1 MGHGYPRTVGE
12 TFADV
17 ATWRR
22 ALSYGLLC
30 VSVVVVI
37 AIASGRYWL
46 WAALAWAVTFS
57 VAIMIRELR
66 IARRGTY
73 NARGPQ
79 R

>member
-1 MGHGYPRTVGE
+1 MGHRYPRTVRE
-12 TFADV
+12 AFADV

-22 ALSYGLLC
+22 ATSYGFLC

-37 AIASGRYWL
+37 AIASGRYWF

-57 VAIMIRELR
+57 VAITIRELG
-66 IARRGTY
+66 IARCGTY